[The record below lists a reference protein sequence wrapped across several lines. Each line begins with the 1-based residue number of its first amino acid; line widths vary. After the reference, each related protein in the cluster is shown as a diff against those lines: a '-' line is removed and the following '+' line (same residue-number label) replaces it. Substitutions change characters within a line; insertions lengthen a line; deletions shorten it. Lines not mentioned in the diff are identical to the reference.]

1 LKEQAMNDGALNFIE
16 LGRQSLA
23 AAARQFYQNEMDIL
37 TNNISDEALEAS
49 SGIENLPMYLL
60 PCTSAPCMASTFC
73 SGKC

>member
-1 LKEQAMNDGALNFIE
+1 MNDRALNFIE
-16 LGRQSLA
+16 SGRQSLA
-23 AAARQFYQNEMDIL
+23 AVAREFHLNEMDIL
-37 TNNISDEALEAS
+37 TNHISDEALEAS

>member
-1 LKEQAMNDGALNFIE
+1 MNESPLNFIE
-16 LGRQSLA
+16 SGRQSLA
-23 AAARQFYQNEMDIL
+23 AAARQFYLNEMDVF
-37 TNNISDEALEAS
+37 TNNISDEALESS

>member
-1 LKEQAMNDGALNFIE
+1 MNDSALNVFE
-16 LGRQSLA
+16 SGRQNLA
-23 AAARQFYQNEMDIL
+23 VAARELSLNAMDIL
-37 TNNISDEALEAS
+37 TNDISDEALEAS

>member
-1 LKEQAMNDGALNFIE
+1 MNDRALNFFE
-16 LGRQSLA
+16 SGRQSLA
-23 AAARQFYQNEMDIL
+23 AAARQFYSDETNIL
-37 TNNISDEALEAS
+37 TNSISDEALEAS